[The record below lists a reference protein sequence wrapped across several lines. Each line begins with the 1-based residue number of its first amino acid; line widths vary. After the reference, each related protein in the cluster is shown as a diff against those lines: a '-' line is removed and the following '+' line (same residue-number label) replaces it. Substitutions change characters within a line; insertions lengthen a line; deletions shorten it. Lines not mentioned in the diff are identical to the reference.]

1 MNEQIVQSVISDL
14 GNTIAQ
20 LHVDLAMERA
30 TVKEL
35 VKELEEAKKTIE
47 RFSAPT
53 EAIEPSE
60 EI

>member
-1 MNEQIVQSVISDL
+1 MNEQIVQSVVSDL

-47 RFSAPT
+47 RLSAPV

-60 EI
+60 EV